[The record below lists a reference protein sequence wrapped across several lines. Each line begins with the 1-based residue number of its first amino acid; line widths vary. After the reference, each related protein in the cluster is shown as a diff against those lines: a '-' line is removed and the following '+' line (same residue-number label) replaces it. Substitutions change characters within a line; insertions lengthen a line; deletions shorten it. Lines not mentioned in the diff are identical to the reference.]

1 MTSEP
6 VLVVGAGPVGL
17 AMGCELLRRGVAVRV
32 VDACAQPTDK
42 SKALGVQARTLEALA
57 SMGIAEEFV
66 SAGRKIHGVNAYAD
80 GARIVH
86 VSLDDIDSPF
96 SYVLSLPQADTE
108 RLLAEH
114 LTGLGGRVER
124 EVKLTGL
131 AQDGQGVTAILER
144 ADGTSESARAGW
156 LVGCD
161 GAHSTTRHALG
172 LPFEGIAYEEPFVL
186 GDVRIAWELPDDET
200 HAFISSEGLIAALP
214 LPKGRWRLIADGDLP
229 APTIEDLARLLRE
242 RGAPKAQ
249 LSDAG
254 WIAPFRIHR
263 RIVPRYREGRVFLAG
278 DAAHIHSPVGGQGM
292 NTGIQDAHNLGWKLA
307 LVATGAAPASLLDS
321 YDAERRPIA
330 ASTLQ
335 STDLATKVITLRN
348 PVAREIRNR
357 LAGILSGLEVVQARM
372 LAQASEVA
380 VGYRGSPIVDEHR
393 SSVARATVGMRVG
406 EKPTLADWVGFGGAP
421 HPGDRAPDVEVD
433 DATTVHGLLRHT
445 RSTLLLFD
453 GAAPTPEGYANLAD
467 IAKRVRER
475 WPSHVEPWIVV
486 PRRGRPP
493 ELADEPKVLLDARG
507 RMHRRYGGGSEC
519 LYVIRPD
526 GYVGF
531 RSQPASWKALEEHLS
546 GILR

>member
-1 MTSEP
+1 M
-6 VLVVGAGPVGL
+6 
-17 AMGCELLRRGVAVRV
+17 
-32 VDACAQPTDK
+32 
-42 SKALGVQARTLEALA
+42 
-57 SMGIAEEFV
+57 
-66 SAGRKIHGVNAYAD
+66 
-80 GARIVH
+80 
-86 VSLDDIDSPF
+86 
-96 SYVLSLPQADTE
+96 
-108 RLLAEH
+108 
-114 LTGLGGRVER
+114 
-124 EVKLTGL
+124 KLTGL
-131 AQDGQGVTAILER
+131 VQDGQGVTATLER
-144 ADGTSESARAGW
+144 ADGTTERARVGW

-214 LPKGRWRLIADGDLP
+214 LPRGRWRLIADGDLP
-229 APTIEDLARLLRE
+229 TPTIEDIAPLLRE

-307 LVATGAAPASLLDS
+307 LVASGAASASLLDS
-321 YDAERRPIA
+321 YDTERRPIA

-357 LAGILSGLEVVQARM
+357 LAGILSGLEVVQSRM

-433 DATTVHGLLRHT
+433 DATTVHGMLRHPRT
-445 RSTLLLFD
+445 TLFLFD

-493 ELADEPKVLLDARG
+493 ELADEPRVLLDARG

-531 RSQPASWKALEEHLS
+531 RSQPATWAPLEEHLS
-546 GILR
+546 GILRVGPRA